1 MPGLDVSRVLSN
13 PLFADTAT
21 VTRTA
26 VSVDPATGRTV
37 SAPSTTPISVVV
49 TSDKGRNLQRNP
61 DAALS
66 EGSII
71 VHSTY
76 AFTEGG
82 NGVDADVLDW
92 NGRKWTVVTVDDYSR
107 YGAGFT
113 CAMCRLL
120 DLRDSD

>member
-1 MPGLDVSRVLSN
+1 MPLLDVSDVLSD

-21 VTRTA
+21 VTRT
-26 VSVDPATGRTV
+26 VVTVNPDTGRAIE
-37 SAPSTTPISVVV
+37 APTTTPISVVV

-61 DAALS
+61 EAALS

-71 VHSTY
+71 VHTTFSL
-76 AFTEGG
+76 TEGG
-82 NGVDADVLDW
+82 NGVDADIIDW

-120 DLRDSD
+120 DLR

>member
-1 MPGLDVSRVLSN
+1 MPGLDVTRVLSN

-21 VTRTA
+21 ITRT
-26 VSVDPATGRTV
+26 VVTVDYDTGRTIET
-37 SAPSTTPISVVV
+37 PTTMPISVVV

-61 DAALS
+61 EAAIS

-71 VHSTY
+71 IHTT
-76 AFTEGG
+76 FTLTEGG
-82 NGVDADVLDW
+82 NGVDADIIDW

-120 DLRDSD
+120 DLR

>member
-1 MPGLDVSRVLSN
+1 MPLLDVSDVLAD

-21 VTRTA
+21 ITRTA
-26 VSVDPATGRTV
+26 VTIDPATGRTV
-37 SAPSTTPISVVV
+37 ESKTTTPISVVV

-71 VHSTY
+71 VHST
-76 AFTEGG
+76 FTLTEGG
-82 NGVDADVLDW
+82 NGVDADIIDW
-92 NGRKWTVVTVDDYSR
+92 NSRKWTVVTVDDYSR

-120 DLRDSD
+120 DLRDSA

>member
-1 MPGLDVSRVLSN
+1 MPGLDVTRVLAN
-13 PLFADTAT
+13 PLFADTASVIRT
-21 VTRTA
+21 SVT
-26 VSVDPATGRTV
+26 VDPVTGRTV
-37 SAPSTTPISVVV
+37 ETQTTMPISVVV

-61 DAALS
+61 EAALS

-71 VHSTY
+71 VHST
-76 AFTEGG
+76 FTLTEGG
-82 NGVDADVLDW
+82 NGVDADIIDW

-120 DLRDSD
+120 DLR